1 MERWG
6 EVALQRALDK
16 VEQNH
21 TLAAYP
27 HITKQ
32 GQWVTTADGAWTGGF
47 WIGLLWIAYE
57 ERRDARFREAA
68 ETLLQRFTQRAS
80 ERQNHDLGF
89 MFCPSAVTGWR
100 ITGNEH
106 YREAALRAAG
116 SLAGQF
122 HEVGRFIPG
131 WGFFGGQEWQGTTLI
146 DTLMNL
152 PLLLWASEQTGI
164 QRYREV
170 ALAHADTALRHHLR
184 PDGSVYHVYHFD
196 PATGQPREGDTYQGL
211 HSESCWARGQ
221 AWAITGWTILAQR
234 TGEQRYAEAA
244 YRAAKYFLDALP
256 PSQVPPWDFSA
267 RGAGE
272 PRDSSAA
279 AIAAYGLLR
288 QTAIDDD
295 ARYASAA
302 RDILR
307 VLCEEYVAGPEWSG
321 ILLHATAD
329 LPHGLGVDESTLYGD
344 YFFVRALQW
353 LRDEE
358 RASGHIL
365 GWKQGKDTRLHEFT
379 PEQSGRR
386 EGIGT

>member
-16 VEQNH
+16 VAQNRSL
-21 TLAAYP
+21 TAYP

-32 GQWVTTADGAWTGGF
+32 GRWVTTADGAWTGGF

-57 ERRDARFREAA
+57 ERRDVRFRDAA
-68 ETLLQRFTQRAS
+68 ETLLQRFMQRAG
-80 ERQNHDLGF
+80 EQQNHDLGF
-89 MFCPSAVTGWR
+89 MFYPSAVIGWR
-100 ITGNEH
+100 VTGDER
-106 YREAALRAAG
+106 YREASLHAAQ

-122 HEVGRFIPG
+122 HEAGRYIPG
-131 WGFFGGQEWQGTTLI
+131 WGFFGGQEWRGTTLI

-152 PLLLWASEQTGI
+152 PLLLWASEQTGN

-170 ALAHADTALRHHLR
+170 ALAHADTALRYHLR

-196 PATGQPREGDTYQGL
+196 PATGQPRGGDTYQGL
-211 HSESCWARGQ
+211 HAESCWARGQ

-244 YRAAKYFLDALP
+244 HRAAGYFLDALP
-256 PSQVPPWDFSA
+256 PSRVPPWDFSA
-267 RGAGE
+267 TRVGE
-272 PRDSSAA
+272 PQDSSAA

-288 QTAIDDD
+288 QTAFDDD
-295 ARYASAA
+295 ARYAGAA
-302 RDILR
+302 REILQ
-307 VLCEEYVAGPEWSG
+307 VLCEDYVAEPEWSG

-358 RASGHIL
+358 IASGRL
-365 GWKQGKDTRLHEFT
+365 SVRDPKKDTSLHEFM

-386 EGIGT
+386 EGIGM